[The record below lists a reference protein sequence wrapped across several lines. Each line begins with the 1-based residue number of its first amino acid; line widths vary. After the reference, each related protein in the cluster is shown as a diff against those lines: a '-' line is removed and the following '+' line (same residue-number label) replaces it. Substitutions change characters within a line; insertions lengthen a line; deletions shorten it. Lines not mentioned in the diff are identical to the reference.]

1 MTLPPQTVL
10 TIGSAT
16 TAFDIPT
23 DCYDH
28 TASPRTTLAV
38 RTPTYILPLSY
49 VCHPRSLGAY
59 DGPLDIATTDQ
70 LFLTL
75 PSIIDAQLARDLVAS
90 FAAKEPDRY
99 AALAAA
105 GFPVVDSRD
114 GSAVLM
120 HNLIERA
127 GGHYVDVGET
137 ALLAEGKAGVEAGTE
152 PVGWTEGALRFGD
165 GSEV

>member
-1 MTLPPQTVL
+1 MGLETVER
-10 TIGSAT
+10 
-16 TAFDIPT
+16 
-23 DCYDH
+23 DCCHH

-49 VCHPRSLGAY
+49 VCHPRSLDAY
-59 DGPLDIATTDQ
+59 DALAGGVAAAADQ

-75 PSIIDAQLARDLVAS
+75 PSVIDAQLARDLFAS
-90 FAAKEPDRY
+90 FAAKKPDRY

-127 GGHYVDVGET
+127 GGHYVDVGGTE
-137 ALLAEGKAGVEAGTE
+137 LLAEGG
-152 PVGWTEGALRFGD
+152 EGAGEGWGD
-165 GSEV
+165 GAGGLDGGGAAVWGWE